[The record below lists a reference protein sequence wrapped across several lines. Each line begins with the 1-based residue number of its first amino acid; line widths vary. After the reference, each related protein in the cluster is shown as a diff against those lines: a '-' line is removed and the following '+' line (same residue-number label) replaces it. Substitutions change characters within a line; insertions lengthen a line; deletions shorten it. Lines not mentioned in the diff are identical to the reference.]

1 MSAKIVACAFV
12 LAIAVANAEEYFVGK
27 PHSGWWHT
35 TVKYDAPDTR
45 PVWFGGTLKCE
56 NAFPPTRAWMA
67 QEFGVS
73 VVLINMR
80 TQGVRLWEGGVCSS
94 SAWCWGSETC
104 GDIRRERSGPEVG
117 EGDCT

>member
-1 MSAKIVACAFV
+1 MRMSAKIVACAFV

-56 NAFPPTRAWMA
+56 NAFPLTRAWMA

-73 VVLINMR
+73 VVLKYADAR
-80 TQGVRLWEGGVCSS
+80 SPAVG
-94 SAWCWGSETC
+94 
-104 GDIRRERSGPEVG
+104 RRRMFQFRVVLGK
-117 EGDCT
+117 